1 MNDEL
6 MKANDSQL
14 TAEELEKKDL
24 SVAGDKAVS
33 EEVKA
38 SAG

>member
-14 TAEELEKKDL
+14 TAEELEKKD
-24 SVAGDKAVS
+24 VS